1 MELRQLKTFH
11 TLASTLN
18 FSRAAEVQNYVPS
31 TVTMQMKALEEELGV
46 KLVDRLGKKVILT
59 DAGRRFLV
67 YVDNMLSELEEAQHA
82 IKQSGEVT
90 GTVIISADETLC
102 TYRLPAVLRRFRL
115 RYPGIRLM
123 FRPLANPNLKQS
135 LREGDADII
144 FMLDEDNGETG
155 FCGEKMLDEPFY
167 VLVAPD
173 HPLAARTALAIED
186 FNDETF
192 LLTEKGCSYRTFFER
207 SLSQK
212 GVGGI
217 TKLEFNSAEAIKQCA
232 KIGMGIAI
240 LPEMAVTAEV
250 NRGELVPLPWDLTAT
265 SFATQMYWHEEKWIS
280 PAIEAFLNL
289 TRDTF
294 LKNSTL

>member
-1 MELRQLKTFH
+1 MELRQLKTFY

-18 FSRAAEVQNYVPS
+18 FTRAAEVQNYVPS

-46 KLVDRLGKKVILT
+46 KLVDRLGKKVTLT
-59 DAGRRFLV
+59 DAGRGFLS
-67 YVDNMLSELEEAQHA
+67 YVENILSLIEEAEHA
-82 IKQSGEVT
+82 VKQSGEVT
-90 GTVIISADETLC
+90 GTVVISADETLC
-102 TYRLPAVLRRFRL
+102 TYRLPAVLRSFRL

-123 FRPLANPNLKQS
+123 FRPLANSNLKQS
-135 LREGDADII
+135 LREGGADII
-144 FMLDEDNGETG
+144 FMLDEDKGEAG
-155 FCGEKMLDEPFY
+155 FCGEKMLNEPFY

-173 HPLAARTALAIED
+173 HPLASCTSLAIED
-186 FNDETF
+186 FNGETF

-207 SLSQK
+207 SLSQR
-212 GVGGI
+212 GMGGI
-217 TKLEFNSAEAIKQCA
+217 TELEFNSAEAIKQCA

-265 SFATQMYWHEEKWIS
+265 SFATQMFWHEEKWIS

-294 LKNSTL
+294 LEK